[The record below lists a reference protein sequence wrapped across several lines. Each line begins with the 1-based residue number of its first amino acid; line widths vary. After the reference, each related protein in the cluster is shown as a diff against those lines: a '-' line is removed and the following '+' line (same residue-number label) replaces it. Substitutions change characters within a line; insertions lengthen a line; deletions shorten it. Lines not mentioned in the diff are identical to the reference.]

1 MELRNYA
8 RIVWR
13 SWPLVLGLP
22 LLVAVLTVALAF
34 LLPSRYTITAAVLV
48 TQRPIGVREGQ
59 ITLPD
64 ENNFNSW
71 AASEFVVDDLL
82 QVVETRRFADDIAA
96 WLQAQHGVA
105 LEPERIQ
112 EGLEAERRHRMLYLH
127 ATAASAEH
135 PRLIAQGAIAM
146 LRENGLAYWDREES
160 TSLEVAELEVPE
172 EAEPEQGLAGLL
184 LNVALR
190 SILALVLAVGIAFL
204 RHYLDGSLYS
214 GSEVETLGLEVV
226 GVIPRDGLA
235 HPQP

>member
-48 TQRPIGVREGQ
+48 TQRPIGVREDQ

-105 LEPERIQ
+105 LDPERIQ
-112 EGLEAERRHRMLYLH
+112 AGLEAERRHRMLYLH
-127 ATAASAEH
+127 ATADSVDY
-135 PRLIAQGAIAM
+135 PRLIALGAIAM
-146 LRENGLAYWDREES
+146 LRENGLKYWEREES
-160 TSLEVAELEVPE
+160 TTLEVSELEIPE

-190 SILALVLAVGIAFL
+190 SILALVLAVGLAFL
-204 RHYLDGSLYS
+204 RHYLDRSLYS

-226 GVIPRDGLA
+226 GVIPRDGLS

>member
-8 RIVWR
+8 RILWR

-22 LLVAVLTVALAF
+22 LLVAVLTAALAF
-34 LLPSRYTITAAVLV
+34 LLPSRYTITAAMLV
-48 TQRPIGVREGQ
+48 TQRPIGAREDE
-59 ITLPD
+59 IPLPD

-82 QVVETRRFADDIAA
+82 QVVETRRFADDIAG

-105 LEPERIQ
+105 LESERIQ
-112 EGLEAERRHRMLYLH
+112 EGLEAERKHRMLYLH
-127 ATAASAEH
+127 ATADSADH

-146 LRENGLAYWDREES
+146 LRENGLGYWDREES
-160 TSLEVAELEVPE
+160 TSLEVAELEIPE

-190 SILALVLAVGIAFL
+190 SLLALVLAVGIAFL
-204 RHYLDGSLYS
+204 
-214 GSEVETLGLEVV
+214 
-226 GVIPRDGLA
+226 
-235 HPQP
+235 